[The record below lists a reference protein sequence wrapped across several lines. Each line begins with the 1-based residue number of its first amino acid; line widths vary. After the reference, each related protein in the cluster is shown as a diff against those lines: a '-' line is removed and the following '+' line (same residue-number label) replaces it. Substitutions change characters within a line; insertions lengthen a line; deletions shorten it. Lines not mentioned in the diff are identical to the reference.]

1 MCGQADP
8 QRPACREQPQ
18 KQPEKADGEHGEVPG
33 AGLMTGPMVSRVLV
47 RATHRTG
54 YGLVLRC
61 VLRVAGALRSVADQ
75 VQSPEDPVAEEQRAD
90 EQHGQLPGAEQL
102 HRRSGPVLLVTG
114 DAILPISIDLA
125 SVAPSY

>member
-33 AGLMTGPMVSRVLV
+33 ARPVTGPVIRGVLV
-47 RATHRTG
+47 RAARRS
-54 YGLVLRC
+54 GLVLRC
-61 VLRVAGALRSVADQ
+61 MPCVAGALRRADQ
-75 VQSPEDPVAEEQRAD
+75 VQGPEDPVAEEQSAN